1 MSIKSELNLEIF
13 GMTQEKLE
21 IKQVMVL
28 RDVKVL
34 KALFSKWRSEILRF
48 LTVQEYTVKQ
58 LSEMLGI
65 NPGTVYHHVK
75 ELQKAGLVVETRTVQ
90 EKNIVSRYYRAV
102 AREFRVDFSIITSED
117 DKDVTQWVKS
127 RVISL
132 IDALKAY
139 NIDIPEGSY
148 PEAEEHITEFI
159 NLENLIKEEIT
170 PKSPELLKNIASS
183 TAKDAFSLM
192 SLLRLN
198 LNKDYVK
205 IKEKLLDFLKMHE
218 SE

>member
-1 MSIKSELNLEIF
+1 ME
-13 GMTQEKLE
+13 QEKLE

-34 KALFSKWRSEILRF
+34 KALFSKWRSEILRL

-75 ELQKAGLVVETRTVQ
+75 ELEKAGLVVETRTVQ

-117 DKDVTQWVKS
+117 DKDVTQWVRS

-139 NIDIPEGSY
+139 NIDIPEESY
-148 PEAEEHITEFI
+148 PEAEDHITEFI
-159 NLENLIKEEIT
+159 NLENFIKEEII
-170 PKSPELLKNIASS
+170 PKNPELLKNIASS

-198 LNKDYVK
+198 LNKDYVE
-205 IKEKLLDFLKMHE
+205 IKEKLLEFLKKHE
-218 SE
+218 MT

>member
-1 MSIKSELNLEIF
+1 ME
-13 GMTQEKLE
+13 QEKLE

-34 KALFSKWRSEILRF
+34 KALFSKWRSEILRL

-117 DKDVTQWVKS
+117 DKDVTQWVRS

-139 NIDIPEGSY
+139 NIDIPEESY
-148 PEAEEHITEFI
+148 PEAEDHITEFI
-159 NLENLIKEEIT
+159 NLENFIKEEII
-170 PKSPELLKNIASS
+170 PKNPELLKNIASS

-198 LNKDYVK
+198 LNKDYVE
-205 IKEKLLDFLKMHE
+205 IKEKLLDFLKKHE
-218 SE
+218 LT

>member
-1 MSIKSELNLEIF
+1 
-13 GMTQEKLE
+13 
-21 IKQVMVL
+21 MVL

-75 ELQKAGLVVETRTVQ
+75 KLQKAGLVVETRTVQ

-139 NIDIPEGSY
+139 NIDIPEERY

-159 NLENLIKEEIT
+159 NLENFIKEEIT
-170 PKSPELLKNIASS
+170 PKNPELLKNIASS

-198 LNKDYVK
+198 LNKDYIK
-205 IKEKLLDFLKMHE
+205 IKEKLLDFLKKHE
-218 SE
+218 MT

>member
-1 MSIKSELNLEIF
+1 MA
-13 GMTQEKLE
+13 QEKLE

-117 DKDVTQWVKS
+117 DKDVTQWVRS

-139 NIDIPEGSY
+139 NIDIPEESY

-170 PKSPELLKNIASS
+170 PKNPELIKNIASS

-205 IKEKLLDFLKMHE
+205 IKEKLLEFLKKHE
-218 SE
+218 MT

>member
-1 MSIKSELNLEIF
+1 
-13 GMTQEKLE
+13 MTQEKLE

-139 NIDIPEGSY
+139 NIDIPEESY

-170 PKSPELLKNIASS
+170 PKNPELLKNIASS

-192 SLLRLN
+192 SHLQLN

-205 IKEKLLDFLKMHE
+205 IKEKLLDFLKKHE
-218 SE
+218 IV

>member
-1 MSIKSELNLEIF
+1 MA
-13 GMTQEKLE
+13 QEKLE

-117 DKDVTQWVKS
+117 DKDVTQWVRS

-139 NIDIPEGSY
+139 NIDIPEESY

-170 PKSPELLKNIASS
+170 PKNPKLIKNIAFS

-205 IKEKLLDFLKMHE
+205 IKEKLLDFLKKHE
-218 SE
+218 MT

>member
-1 MSIKSELNLEIF
+1 ME
-13 GMTQEKLE
+13 QEKLE

-48 LTVQEYTVKQ
+48 LSSNEYTVKQ
-58 LSEMLGI
+58 LSDMLGI

-117 DKDVTQWVKS
+117 DKDVTQWVRS

-139 NIDIPEGSY
+139 NIDIPEESY
-148 PEAEEHITEFI
+148 PEAEDHITEFI
-159 NLENLIKEEIT
+159 NLENLIKEKII
-170 PKSPELLKNIASS
+170 PKNPELLKNTASS
-183 TAKDAFSLM
+183 TAKDVFSLL
-192 SLLRLN
+192 SLLRLSQ
-198 LNKDYVK
+198 NKDYVETK
-205 IKEKLLDFLKMHE
+205 KKLLDFLKKYEMT
-218 SE
+218 